1 MDTTPLCPSC
11 GKPLAA
17 SAPKG
22 LCQECL
28 LKAAF
33 PTGPETGG
41 QAPPFNPPAVADLS
55 EKFPQ
60 LEVIELIGSGG
71 MGAVYKARQ
80 KELDRIVA
88 LKILPPGIGHDA
100 PFADRFTREAKAL
113 AKLNHSNV
121 VTLYEFG
128 RANGLFFFLMEFVD
142 GVNLRQLLNAGR
154 VSSREALAIV
164 PQICDALQYAHDQ
177 GIVHRDIKPENILLD
192 RKGRVKVADFGL
204 ARLIGLKPDVS
215 ASGSGEAI
223 SASATLTE
231 AGKIMGTPQYMA
243 PEQTEKPTEVD
254 HRVDIYSL
262 GVVFY
267 EMLTGELPL
276 GKFAPPSRRVQ
287 VDVRLDEVVL
297 HALEKEPE
305 RRYQQASQ
313 VKTDVETI
321 AAAIPVSDP
330 QNSIARKEESRHPS
344 GGWRTWVPFQP
355 REVKEIYAHMTEA
368 EKRED
373 LKLQVV
379 GVLGTALASL
389 ALVFLHDLLPEG
401 HQASTHLGIVLVI
414 TLVLY
419 IWIAVSIGKSKEF
432 LCSTSWARKQGFTP
446 DQIKLFSFG
455 RRSV

>member
-1 MDTTPLCPSC
+1 MGTTPLCPSC

-33 PTGPETGG
+33 PTGTETGG
-41 QAPPFNPPAVADLS
+41 TAPPFDPPPVAELS

-60 LEVIELIGSGG
+60 LEIIQLIGSGG

-88 LKILPPGIGHDA
+88 LKILPPGVGRDRA
-100 PFADRFTREAKAL
+100 FADRFAREARAL
-113 AKLNHSNV
+113 ARLNHSNV

-142 GVNLRQLLNAGR
+142 GVNMRQLLNAGR
-154 VSSREALAIV
+154 LSPREALVIV

-177 GIVHRDIKPENILLD
+177 GIVHRDIKPEIILLD

-204 ARLIGLKPDVS
+204 ARLMGLEAELS
-215 ASGSGEAI
+215 ASGSAQAI

-254 HRVDIYSL
+254 HRADIYSL
-262 GVVFY
+262 GVVLY
-267 EMLTGELPL
+267 QMLTGELP
-276 GKFAPPSRRVQ
+276 GRRIEPPSKKVHL
-287 VDVRLDEVVL
+287 DVRLDEVVL
-297 HALEKEPE
+297 RALEREPE

-321 AAAIPVSDP
+321 AQTP
-330 QNSIARKEESRHPS
+330 
-344 GGWRTWVPFQP
+344 GGDSNP
-355 REVKEIYAHMTEA
+355 R
-368 EKRED
+368 
-373 LKLQVV
+373 
-379 GVLGTALASL
+379 
-389 ALVFLHDLLPEG
+389 
-401 HQASTHLGIVLVI
+401 
-414 TLVLY
+414 
-419 IWIAVSIGKSKEF
+419 
-432 LCSTSWARKQGFTP
+432 
-446 DQIKLFSFG
+446 LFSFRVHGSG
-455 RRSV
+455 RRKAIIQVSTGL

>member
-33 PTGPETGG
+33 PTGTETGG
-41 QAPPFNPPAVADLS
+41 KTPPFNPPPVAELS

-60 LEVIELIGSGG
+60 LEIIQLIGSGG
-71 MGAVYKARQ
+71 MAAVYKARQ

-88 LKILPPGIGHDA
+88 LKILPPGIGRDSA
-100 PFADRFTREAKAL
+100 FADRFTREARAL
-113 AKLNHSNV
+113 ARLNHSNV

-154 VSSREALAIV
+154 LSAREALVIV

-204 ARLIGLKPDVS
+204 ARLMGLEAEMS
-215 ASGSGEAI
+215 ALGSGQAI

-231 AGKIMGTPQYMA
+231 AGKILGTPQYMA

-254 HRVDIYSL
+254 HRADIYSL
-262 GVVFY
+262 GVVLY
-267 EMLTGELPL
+267 QMLTGELPI
-276 GKFAPPSRRVQ
+276 GRFAAPSQKVA
-287 VDVRLDEVVL
+287 VDQRLDEVVL
-297 HALEKEPE
+297 RALEREPE
-305 RRYQQASQ
+305 RRYQSISAI
-313 VKTDVETI
+313 KTDVE
-321 AAAIPVSDP
+321 ACVVDALPP
-330 QNSIARKEESRHPS
+330 Q
-344 GGWRTWVPFQP
+344 V
-355 REVKEIYAHMTEA
+355 
-368 EKRED
+368 
-373 LKLQVV
+373 
-379 GVLGTALASL
+379 
-389 ALVFLHDLLPEG
+389 
-401 HQASTHLGIVLVI
+401 
-414 TLVLY
+414 
-419 IWIAVSIGKSKEF
+419 
-432 LCSTSWARKQGFTP
+432 
-446 DQIKLFSFG
+446 
-455 RRSV
+455 RS